1 MSARGTIH
9 ESALAILASTVLR
22 ISNLASISDCTEQL
36 ETERRPSSDQPR
48 RKQGVNTEPVTP
60 IDALIATVGRGVPVS
75 GMDAARSVKEDLLTT
90 KACESVTFYFLW
102 RVRNMQSDEAATI
115 NSTDLTTLRER
126 KEAFVSHLLDVIKR
140 RRGADE
146 LRLTATGALL
156 ELHVLFATLRGI
168 EGSEE
173 LITPLEATAQERVLR
188 VFVAAEK
195 DFAKRTG
202 KALLSSDA
210 DNNEEEE
217 DEEEDDAD
225 PTQGTRDRTSMSP
238 ASSVASDDGGK
249 AEGEEGDDS
258 AAQRKQRAA
267 LLSEHRLCDLAA
279 KCVLAIV
286 AGVVDATSDN
296 DGVTSSSNKARKSKK
311 SKKSDGAGKMTKR
324 LTRNAAKL
332 GANFKTVVGALQTGG
347 AVGKK
352 GKTRAKAAPAGGKAA
367 KSKETVVSDDEEE
380 EDGEA
385 EDPIE
390 DDEAGDERR
399 AAVGEDD
406 AHSMPRG
413 SSAAPR
419 DEDSI
424 MGD

>member
-1 MSARGTIH
+1 
-9 ESALAILASTVLR
+9 
-22 ISNLASISDCTEQL
+22 
-36 ETERRPSSDQPR
+36 
-48 RKQGVNTEPVTP
+48 
-60 IDALIATVGRGVPVS
+60 
-75 GMDAARSVKEDLLTT
+75 
-90 KACESVTFYFLW
+90 
-102 RVRNMQSDEAATI
+102 
-115 NSTDLTTLRER
+115 
-126 KEAFVSHLLDVIKR
+126 
-140 RRGADE
+140 
-146 LRLTATGALL
+146 
-156 ELHVLFATLRGI
+156 
-168 EGSEE
+168 
-173 LITPLEATAQERVLR
+173 
-188 VFVAAEK
+188 
-195 DFAKRTG
+195 
-202 KALLSSDA
+202 
-210 DNNEEEE
+210 
-217 DEEEDDAD
+217 
-225 PTQGTRDRTSMSP
+225 MSP
-238 ASSVASDDGGK
+238 ASSVASDDGGE

-296 DGVTSSSNKARKSKK
+296 DVVTNKARKSKK

-352 GKTRAKAAPAGGKAA
+352 GKTKAKAAPAGGKAA
-367 KSKETVVSDDEEE
+367 KSKETVVSDDEDE

-399 AAVGEDD
+399 AAAGGDD